1 MKFLVFLFAI
11 SATFTASPEPLKVK
25 NGIVAADQ
33 AVASKAGAMIL
44 KKGGNAFDAAVTTA
58 LVLGVTNPHSSGIG
72 GGCFILFK
80 HHKQSNAKI
89 IDAREQ
95 APRKTDIKHF
105 YKNGKLDTSLS
116 QNGGL
121 AVAIPNE
128 LNGLF
133 LMHSK
138 YGTLPWKQVVYP
150 AYNLAKH
157 GIYVSPYLNKTLIKH
172 KEKFTQST
180 YLRDIFYKNNQA
192 LSTGTLLKQP
202 ALAKTLKSIALKGLR
217 SFYKGSIA
225 KEIINVVQSN
235 GGILD
240 AVDMANIQPQILN
253 AVKGTYRGY
262 SVFTMPP
269 PSSGGLVLLQMLNV
283 LQHYPLGDW
292 GHNSSKT
299 IHHVAEAMKHAYSDR
314 AQYMGDPKFVDV
326 PANQITSQETARKI
340 VDKISDSKVYHSDTY
355 GMRYLPDD
363 HGTSHFNVFDN
374 QGNAVSITSTIN
386 TLFGSRLVVDKYGV
400 ILNNQMDDFS
410 LAPGIPNAYGLVG
423 SEANSIQPHKKPL
436 SSMTPT
442 IVAKDKQ
449 VKLIVGGSG
458 GPRIISGVLQVVLN
472 SIDHNM
478 NIKEAVDAPRMHHQW
493 MPDKLYLEKEIP
505 VDVVDNLKKRGHIIQ
520 RSVPRN
526 VIQGIHIDGKDMYGA
541 SDSRKQGQAAGY

>member
-1 MKFLVFLFAI
+1 MKLFIFLLILSTSF
-11 SATFTASPEPLKVK
+11 SASPQPLKVK

-80 HHKQSNAKI
+80 HHKQANAQI

-95 APRKTDIKHF
+95 APRKTDLKHF
-105 YKNGKLDTSLS
+105 YKDGKLDTSLS

-138 YGTLPWKQVVYP
+138 YGKLPWKQVVFP

-157 GIYVSPYLNKTLIKH
+157 GIYVSPYLHKTLVKH
-172 KEKFTQST
+172 KQKFMQSSFLKNT
-180 YLRDIFYKNNQA
+180 YYKDSKA
-192 LSTGTLLKQP
+192 LATGTLLKQT
-202 ALAKTLKSIALKGLR
+202 ALATTLKSVAFRGLR

-225 KEIINVVQSN
+225 KEIIRVVKNS

-240 AVDMANIQPQILN
+240 AVDMSSIQPQILD
-253 AVKGTYRGY
+253 AVKGNYRGY
-262 SVFTMPP
+262 SVYTMPP

-283 LQHYPLGDW
+283 LEHYPLGDW

-326 PANQITSQETARKI
+326 PSKQITSKETALKI
-340 VDKISDSKVYHSDTY
+340 INNISDAKVHHSDSY

-374 QGNAVSITSTIN
+374 EGNAVSITSTIN
-386 TLFGSRLVVDKYGV
+386 TLFGSRLVVEKYGI

-442 IVAKDKQ
+442 IVTKDNK
-449 VKLIVGGSG
+449 VSLIVGGSG

-493 MPDKLYLEKEIP
+493 MPNKLYLEKEIA
-505 VDVVDNLKKRGHIIQ
+505 VDVVDNLKRRGHIVQ

-526 VIQGIHIDGKDMYGA
+526 VIQAIQIKDLDMYGA